1 MNPTERLHFQ
11 RTDIG
16 PFSIYATAVQ
26 TKTTATAQAE
36 FVAAVVVQRHRQ
48 ASARPEIILYDEA
61 LFEGPTFADPAEAI
75 EAALSSGRLAVT
87 TERTLDTRGLDHR

>member
-26 TKTTATAQAE
+26 TTATSQAR
-36 FVAAVVVQRHRQ
+36 FVAAVVVQRQ
-48 ASARPEIILYDEA
+48 APGAPEIILYNEA
-61 LFEGPTFADPAEAI
+61 LFEGQTFADPAEAI
-75 EAALSSGRLAVT
+75 EAAMSSGRLAVMA
-87 TERTLDTRGLDHR
+87 ERTLDARGLDHR